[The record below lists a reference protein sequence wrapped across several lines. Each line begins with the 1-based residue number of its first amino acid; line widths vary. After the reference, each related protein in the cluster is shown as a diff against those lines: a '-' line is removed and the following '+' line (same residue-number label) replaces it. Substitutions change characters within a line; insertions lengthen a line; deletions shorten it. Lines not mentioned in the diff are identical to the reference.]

1 MGFAH
6 MATWSALARHRP
18 PSGENLSE
26 RSFPCRKVTF
36 ETKYGLC
43 GTKYGSF
50 LGLRMTPFL
59 DPSSTWERPGAAL
72 GSWESWE
79 SRVSAGPG
87 AGGAVWLRLAPFGSF
102 CPKSGISAEILGI
115 LGIPGF
121 GCPGAGRRHLA
132 GPGSVWLV
140 LVRSWDFS

>member
-6 MATWSALARHRP
+6 ISTWGAMGRHGAP
-18 PSGENLSE
+18 YGEKLQIWPI
-26 RSFPCRKVTF
+26 PCRKVTF

-59 DPSSTWERPGAAL
+59 DPSSTWERPGATL

-79 SRVSAGPG
+79 SRVLADPG
-87 AGGAVWLRLAPFGSF
+87 AGGAIWLRLARFG
-102 CPKSGISAEILGI
+102 EILGFQ
-115 LGIPGF
+115 LK
-121 GCPGAGRRHLA
+121 
-132 GPGSVWLV
+132 S
-140 LVRSWDFS
+140 